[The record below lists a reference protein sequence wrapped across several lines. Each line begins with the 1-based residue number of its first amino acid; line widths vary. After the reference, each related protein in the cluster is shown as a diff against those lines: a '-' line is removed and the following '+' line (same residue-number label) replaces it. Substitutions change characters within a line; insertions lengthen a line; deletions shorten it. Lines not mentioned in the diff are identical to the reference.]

1 MLSIKQ
7 TFYDLHDT
15 LSFRKFATIVIQ
27 VFCTTRMSF
36 GKRILEARK
45 NKGIRQEELAEKL
58 GTKGPAIGRY
68 ERDEMKPSID
78 AAAKMADI
86 LDVSLDWL
94 VGHTDLELDKG
105 MMRRIEEVTKMKVKE
120 KEHVFAM
127 LDAFIATTK
136 MQGFLTK

>member
-45 NKGIRQEELAEKL
+45 NKVIRQEELAEKL
-58 GTKGPAIGRY
+58 GTKGPSIGRY
-68 ERDEMKPSID
+68 ER
-78 AAAKMADI
+78 
-86 LDVSLDWL
+86 
-94 VGHTDLELDKG
+94 
-105 MMRRIEEVTKMKVKE
+105 MR
-120 KEHVFAM
+120 
-127 LDAFIATTK
+127 
-136 MQGFLTK
+136 

>member
-1 MLSIKQ
+1 MLSIDQ
-7 TFYDLHDT
+7 NLYDLQGT
-15 LSFRKFATIVIQ
+15 KAFLKFAKTAIPLFYTIL
-27 VFCTTRMSF
+27 MSF
-36 GKRILEARK
+36 GKRLLEARK
-45 NKGIRQEELAEKL
+45 NKGINQEVLAEQL

-86 LDVSLDWL
+86 LGVSLDWL

-105 MMRRIEEVTKMKVKE
+105 MINRIVEVTRMKDKE

-127 LDAFIATTK
+127 LDAFITSTK
-136 MQGFLTK
+136 MQSFLAK

>member
-1 MLSIKQ
+1 
-7 TFYDLHDT
+7 
-15 LSFRKFATIVIQ
+15 
-27 VFCTTRMSF
+27 MSF
-36 GKRILEARK
+36 GKRLLEARK
-45 NKGIRQEELAEKL
+45 NKGIRQEELALQL

-68 ERDEMKPSID
+68 ERDEMKPSIE

-105 MMRRIEEVTKMKVKE
+105 MIRRIEEVTKMQVKQ

-136 MQGFLTK
+136 MQGFLNK